1 VDGPALS
8 PLDTIAF
15 VGVSSLARARAFYG
29 GVLELPVEDD
39 LPYALVLRAGG
50 TRLRVTAV
58 GQVVAAPYTV
68 LGWAVA
74 DIAATVDRLTTR
86 GVDFR
91 RFGQL
96 DQDER
101 GVWHAPGG
109 ARVAWFADPDGNLLS
124 LTQPAE

>member
-1 VDGPALS
+1 MDGPALS

-50 TRLRVTAV
+50 IRLRVTAV

-86 GVDFR
+86 GVAFR
-91 RFGQL
+91 RFTQL

-101 GVWHAPGG
+101 GVWHRRAGRASRGSRTPTGTCC
-109 ARVAWFADPDGNLLS
+109 R
-124 LTQPAE
+124 